1 MDTNN
6 SRTSPGS
13 STLPAITLTVLVA
26 LIVALLYVG
35 YEYVADSTGG
45 AEELTNMALDTTTR
59 TLANQSDPEFIN
71 PLDSLS
77 DTTSTP
83 IPVDL
88 SQSKTP
94 VEEPANDAVVEDVA
108 VDNREKTEGKPSPEE
123 LKKPEP
129 VAEKAVEKPK
139 PTPAETKPA
148 ETKPVEKVAV
158 NPGGV
163 SSSHTVDA
171 GETFYGIANRYNMK
185 ISTLKE
191 LNPDVTEDQ
200 VKSGV
205 TKLKVKAMA
214 VHTVGP
220 GDLLRVVAQKY
231 GVSKE
236 ALMRA
241 NGKTKD
247 LATRGE
253 RLIIPYPEK
262 Q

>member
-6 SRTSPGS
+6 TRNSPGS

-59 TLANQSDPEFIN
+59 TLSSQGDPEFIT
-71 PLDSLS
+71 PLDTLT

-83 IPVDL
+83 TPVDL
-88 SQSKTP
+88 SQSNTP
-94 VEEPANDAVVEDVA
+94 VDEPANDAVVEDVA
-108 VDNREKTEGKPSPEE
+108 EDNREKTEGKPTAEE
-123 LKKPEP
+123 LKKPVAP
-129 VAEKAVEKPK
+129 VAEKPVEKPK
-139 PTPAETKPA
+139 PTPAETKP
-148 ETKPVEKVAV
+148 VEKVAV
-158 NPGGV
+158 KPGGV

-214 VHTVGP
+214 VHTVGA

-253 RLIIPYPEK
+253 KLIIPYPEK

>member
-1 MDTNN
+1 MDANN
-6 SRTSPGS
+6 TRNKQGS

-59 TLANQSDPEFIN
+59 SLAGQGDPEFIT
-71 PLDSLS
+71 PLDTLT

-83 IPVDL
+83 TPVDL
-88 SQSKTP
+88 SQAKTP
-94 VEEPANDAVVEDVA
+94 VEEPTNAAVVEDVA
-108 VDNREKTEGKPSPEE
+108 SDNREKTEGKPSPEE
-123 LKKPEP
+123 LKKPAPP

-139 PTPAETKPA
+139 PTPAD
-148 ETKPVEKVAV
+148 TKPVQKVAV

-171 GETFYGIANRYNMK
+171 GETLYGIANRYNMK
-185 ISTLKE
+185 VSTLKE

-214 VHTVGP
+214 VHTVGA
-220 GDLLRVVAQKY
+220 GDVLRVVAQKY

-236 ALMRA
+236 AIMRA
-241 NGKTKD
+241 NGKSKD

-253 RLIIPYPEK
+253 KLIIPFPEK